1 MYVGGEM
8 PLDQMIIVPV
18 PVSQFHQHVPVSRLQ
33 LPVQQPIST
42 PLPIATTTTTEAAPI
57 VVEESEPEYE
67 QDVQTFEQDFGAP
80 VPTTTVRVQ
89 VPSQYRYGVRRN
101 PNVAVRNQVS
111 TNQRFGGQ
119 NIVQASTV
127 RNVPITRETE
137 DERLAR
143 EEQERLIREKQ
154 AKSAHYTFG
163 TMIDDKINDHSIQRQ
178 ETRDGLALK
187 GMYSYSDGFFKR
199 TVHYE
204 ADENG
209 YRVVKYV
216 KKFHIMIDYYHS

>member
-1 MYVGGEM
+1 MYVGGEL
-8 PLDQMIIVPV
+8 PLDQMIVVPV
-18 PVSQFHQHVPVSRLQ
+18 PVSQFHQQVPVSRLQ
-33 LPVQQPIST
+33 LPVQQPISA
-42 PLPIATTTTTEAAPI
+42 PLPIASPTTTTTTTTETAPI

-111 TNQRFGGQ
+111 NNQRFGGQ
-119 NIVQASTV
+119 DIVQASTV

-137 DERLAR
+137 EERSAR
-143 EEQERLIREKQ
+143 EEQERLIREEQ
-154 AKSAHYTFG
+154 AKNAHYTFD

-187 GMYSYSDGFFKR
+187 GMYSYSDGFFRR

-216 KKFHIMIDYYHS
+216 KQFQFHH

>member
-1 MYVGGEM
+1 MYIGGEI
-8 PLDQMIIVPV
+8 PLDQMIAVPV
-18 PVSQFHQHVPVSRLQ
+18 PVSSFHQRVPVSRSQFPAQQ
-33 LPVQQPIST
+33 LLST
-42 PLPIATTTTTEAAPI
+42 PRPIALTTSTTTQSAPI
-57 VVEESEPEYE
+57 VVEESEPEFD
-67 QDVQTFEQDFGAP
+67 QDVQTFEQDFGSL
-80 VPTTTVRVQ
+80 VSTTTVRAQ
-89 VPSQYRYGVRRN
+89 VPSQNRYGIRRY
-101 PNVAVRNQVS
+101 PNVALRNQVPN
-111 TNQRFGGQ
+111 NQRFGGQ
-119 NIVQASTV
+119 DIVQPSTA

-137 DERLAR
+137 EERLAR
-143 EEQERLIREKQ
+143 EEREQLLREEQ
-154 AKSAHYTFG
+154 AKNAHYTFG

-216 KKFHIMIDYYHS
+216 EQFHFMIDK